1 MKEKILSISFVLV
14 IFFFFLLN
22 IFTKDSKLSY
32 TERRKLTQF
41 PKISTK
47 SIMNGNVFDSFED
60 YALDQFV
67 FREKFRNLKS
77 LIQFNIL
84 KKKDNNDIFIKDGAI
99 YKLEYPINIKKVNY
113 FVDKINTLYD
123 SYLKDMNVY
132 YSIIPDKNY
141 YLDGD
146 YLKMDYDKLFSIVN
160 NGIKNM
166 KYIDITA
173 CLKFD
178 DYYLTDTHFK
188 QDKIDKVVNKLS
200 KEIGFNYTNEYKVNS
215 YEPFYGVYYGQAALK
230 LKPDTINYLT
240 NEYIDGAIVK
250 DLDSDLSSVYE
261 LESLGAMDSYDVFL
275 SGATPFI
282 TIDNPKSKTD
292 KELVI
297 FRDSFGST
305 LAPLLIEG
313 YSKITLVDLRY
324 MSASS
329 LNDFITFDNQD
340 ILIIYSTLVIN
351 NSETLK
357 I

>member
-1 MKEKILSISFVLV
+1 MKNKILSIGFFLI
-14 IFFFFLLN
+14 IFSFFLLN
-22 IFTKDSKLSY
+22 IFIPDKELSY
-32 TERRKLTQF
+32 TERRKLTSF
-41 PKISTK
+41 PKITFK
-47 SIMNGNVFDSFED
+47 NILNGNVFTTFED
-60 YALDQFV
+60 YAPDQFV

-99 YKLEYPINIKKVNY
+99 YKLEYPINIKKVNN
-113 FVDKINTLYD
+113 FIQKINTLYEN
-123 SYLKDMNVY
+123 YLKDMNVY

-141 YLDGD
+141 YLDSD
-146 YLKMDYDKLFSIVN
+146 YLKMDYDKLFCMVN
-160 NGIKNM
+160 SGLKNI
-166 KYIDITA
+166 KYIDITSS
-173 CLKFD
+173 LTLD
-178 DYYLTDTHFK
+178 DYYRTDTHFK
-188 QDKIDKVVNKLS
+188 QDKINKVAQKLS
-200 KEIGFNYTNEYKVNS
+200 KEMNFNYTNEYKINS

-230 LKPDTINYLT
+230 IKPDTINYLT

-250 DLDSDLSSVYE
+250 DLDSDLTSVYE
-261 LESLGAMDSYDVFL
+261 LDSLGKMDSYDVFL

-282 TIDNPKSKTD
+282 TIDNPKAKTN

-313 YSKITLVDLRY
+313 YSKITLIDLRY

-329 LNDFITFDNQD
+329 LNDFIVFNNQD